1 MRADGRGGLPLD
13 IAFAPMEGLTGAVY
27 RQAHCRVF
35 GGADR
40 YFIPFITPTQDHR
53 FTKRELREILP
64 EHNRGLTAVPQLL
77 VRKAEDF
84 LWAAGELAAM
94 GWGEVNLN
102 LGCPSGTVVAK
113 GKGAGFLAHPQ
124 ALDAFLAD
132 IFSRTDLAI
141 SIKTRIGVE
150 EEGEWPALL
159 AIFRRYPIRELIIH
173 PRLRRDFYRGPV
185 RQGAFQYAVDHC
197 DLPLCYNGDLFTPQA
212 CRELAA
218 QFPSVSHWMAG
229 RGLVYNPALDRQLR
243 GGEPLT
249 PEELRAFHD
258 QLVEAYRQ
266 VLSGDR
272 PVLGKMKELWFYWSR
287 HFLQPEGP
295 LKRIRKAKTLLEYRD
310 GVNALFRDCPFQEEG
325 PVTF

>member
-1 MRADGRGGLPLD
+1 MEKIPYMLVVGDKEAESGQVAVRTRAGGD
-13 IAFAPMEGLTGAVY
+13 QGVM
-27 RQAHCRVF
+27 
-35 GGADR
+35 
-40 YFIPFITPTQDHR
+40 
-53 FTKRELREILP
+53 
-64 EHNRGLTAVPQLL
+64 
-77 VRKAEDF
+77 
-84 LWAAGELAAM
+84 
-94 GWGEVNLN
+94 
-102 LGCPSGTVVAK
+102 
-113 GKGAGFLAHPQ
+113 

-229 RGLVYNPALDRQLR
+229 RGLVYNPALGRQLQ

>member
-1 MRADGRGGLPLD
+1 
-13 IAFAPMEGLTGAVY
+13 
-27 RQAHCRVF
+27 
-35 GGADR
+35 
-40 YFIPFITPTQDHR
+40 
-53 FTKRELREILP
+53 
-64 EHNRGLTAVPQLL
+64 
-77 VRKAEDF
+77 
-84 LWAAGELAAM
+84 
-94 GWGEVNLN
+94 
-102 LGCPSGTVVAK
+102 
-113 GKGAGFLAHPQ
+113 
-124 ALDAFLAD
+124 
-132 IFSRTDLAI
+132 AI
-141 SIKTRIGVE
+141 SIKTRIGME
-150 EEGEWPALL
+150 DAAEWPALL

-185 RQGAFQYAVDHC
+185 HQGAFQYAVDHC

-229 RGLVYNPALDRQLR
+229 RGLVYNPALGRQLQ

>member
-1 MRADGRGGLPLD
+1 MTTQTLPRLS
-13 IAFAPMEGLTGAVY
+13 FAPLEGITGWVFRQVHQRRFPGLEPVLRPLLRPHHRQPPHRAGAVGHL
-27 RQAHCRVF
+27 Q
-35 GGADR
+35 
-40 YFIPFITPTQDHR
+40 PDHNQGV
-53 FTKRELREILP
+53 P
-64 EHNRGLTAVPQLL
+64 VVPQLL
-77 VRKAEDF
+77 ANQAEAF
-84 LWAAGELAAM
+84 LAAARVLQDL
-94 GWGEVNLN
+94 GYAEVNLN

-124 ALDAFLAD
+124 ALDAFLSD

-150 EEGEWPALL
+150 DAAEWPALL

-185 RQGAFQYAVDHC
+185 RQGAFQYAVGHC

-218 QFPSVSHWMAG
+218 QFPSVSHWMSG
-229 RGLVYNPALDRQLR
+229 RGLVYNPALGRQLQ

-266 VLSGDR
+266 VRLRG
-272 PVLGKMKELWFYWSR
+272 PAGAGENEGAVVLLV
-287 HFLQPEGP
+287 PP
-295 LKRIRKAKTLLEYRD
+295 LPPA
-310 GVNALFRDCPFQEEG
+310 GGAP
-325 PVTF
+325 

>member
-1 MRADGRGGLPLD
+1 M
-13 IAFAPMEGLTGAVY
+13 
-27 RQAHCRVF
+27 
-35 GGADR
+35 
-40 YFIPFITPTQDHR
+40 
-53 FTKRELREILP
+53 
-64 EHNRGLTAVPQLL
+64 
-77 VRKAEDF
+77 
-84 LWAAGELAAM
+84 
-94 GWGEVNLN
+94 
-102 LGCPSGTVVAK
+102 
-113 GKGAGFLAHPQ
+113 AHPQ
-124 ALDAFLAD
+124 ALDAFLAG

-150 EEGEWPALL
+150 EEGS
-159 AIFRRYPIRELIIH
+159 
-173 PRLRRDFYRGPV
+173 GPPCWTFSAATPSGSSSFTLV
-185 RQGAFQYAVDHC
+185 SAGTLPGAGASGAFQYAVDHC
-197 DLPLCYNGDLFTPQA
+197 DLPCVTMGTSFLPPGLPG
-212 CRELAA
+212 
-218 QFPSVSHWMAG
+218 AG
-229 RGLVYNPALDRQLR
+229 RPVPLRLPLDGRPGAGVQPRPGPALQ

>member
-1 MRADGRGGLPLD
+1 MTTQTLPRLSFAPLEGITGWVFRQVHQRRFPGLDRYYAPFFAPTTDSPLTGRGLSDLQP
-13 IAFAPMEGLTGAVY
+13 
-27 RQAHCRVF
+27 
-35 GGADR
+35 
-40 YFIPFITPTQDHR
+40 DHNQGV
-53 FTKRELREILP
+53 P
-64 EHNRGLTAVPQLL
+64 VVPQLL
-77 VRKAEDF
+77 ANQAEAF
-84 LWAAGELAAM
+84 LAAARVLQDL
-94 GWGEVNLN
+94 GYAEVNLN

-218 QFPSVSHWMAG
+218 QFPPSPTGWQAG
-229 RGLVYNPALDRQLR
+229 GWCITPPWAGSSRGANP
-243 GGEPLT
+243 
-249 PEELRAFHD
+249 
-258 QLVEAYRQ
+258 
-266 VLSGDR
+266 
-272 PVLGKMKELWFYWSR
+272 
-287 HFLQPEGP
+287 
-295 LKRIRKAKTLLEYRD
+295 
-310 GVNALFRDCPFQEEG
+310 
-325 PVTF
+325 

>member
-1 MRADGRGGLPLD
+1 MTTQTLPRLSFAPLEGITGWVFRQVHQRRFPGLDRYYAPFFAPTTDSPLTGRGLSDLQP
-13 IAFAPMEGLTGAVY
+13 
-27 RQAHCRVF
+27 
-35 GGADR
+35 
-40 YFIPFITPTQDHR
+40 DHNQGV
-53 FTKRELREILP
+53 P
-64 EHNRGLTAVPQLL
+64 VVPQLL
-77 VRKAEDF
+77 ANQAE
-84 LWAAGELAAM
+84 
-94 GWGEVNLN
+94 
-102 LGCPSGTVVAK
+102 
-113 GKGAGFLAHPQ
+113 
-124 ALDAFLAD
+124 AFLAD

-150 EEGEWPALL
+150 DAAEWPALL

-229 RGLVYNPALDRQLR
+229 RGLVYNPALGRQLQ

>member
-1 MRADGRGGLPLD
+1 MPW
-13 IAFAPMEGLTGAVY
+13 T
-27 RQAHCRVF
+27 
-35 GGADR
+35 
-40 YFIPFITPTQDHR
+40 
-53 FTKRELREILP
+53 
-64 EHNRGLTAVPQLL
+64 TA
-77 VRKAEDF
+77 
-84 LWAAGELAAM
+84 
-94 GWGEVNLN
+94 
-102 LGCPSGTVVAK
+102 T
-113 GKGAGFLAHPQ
+113 
-124 ALDAFLAD
+124 
-132 IFSRTDLAI
+132 
-141 SIKTRIGVE
+141 
-150 EEGEWPALL
+150 
-159 AIFRRYPIRELIIH
+159 
-173 PRLRRDFYRGPV
+173 
-185 RQGAFQYAVDHC
+185 
-197 DLPLCYNGDLFTPQA
+197 LPLCYNGDLFTPQA

-229 RGLVYNPALDRQLR
+229 RGLVYNPALGRQLQ

-287 HFLQPEGP
+287 HFLQPEGH

>member
-1 MRADGRGGLPLD
+1 ML
-13 IAFAPMEGLTGAVY
+13 
-27 RQAHCRVF
+27 
-35 GGADR
+35 
-40 YFIPFITPTQDHR
+40 QD
-53 FTKRELREILP
+53 L
-64 EHNRGLTAVPQLL
+64 GYA
-77 VRKAEDF
+77 
-84 LWAAGELAAM
+84 
-94 GWGEVNLN
+94 EVNLN

-124 ALDAFLAD
+124 ALDAFLTD

-159 AIFRRYPIRELIIH
+159 DIFRRYPVRELIIH

-229 RGLVYNPALDRQLR
+229 RGLVYNPALGRRLQ

>member
-1 MRADGRGGLPLD
+1 
-13 IAFAPMEGLTGAVY
+13 MEGITGALFRRTHRRFFPGV
-27 RQAHCRVF
+27 
-35 GGADR
+35 DR
-40 YFIPFITPTQDHR
+40 YFMPFLSPSQHHV
-53 FTKRELREILP
+53 FTRRELRDILP
-64 EHNRGLTAVPQLL
+64 EQDGDLDAVPQLL
-77 VRKAEDF
+77 TRSGADF
-84 LWAAGELAAM
+84 LWAAGELARM
-94 GWGEVNLN
+94 GYREVNLN

-124 ALDAFLAD
+124 VLDAFLAD

-150 EEGEWPALL
+150 DAAEWPALL

-229 RGLVYNPALDRQLR
+229 RGLVYNPALGRQLQ

-249 PEELRAFHD
+249 AEELRAFHD

>member
-1 MRADGRGGLPLD
+1 
-13 IAFAPMEGLTGAVY
+13 ME
-27 RQAHCRVF
+27 
-35 GGADR
+35 D
-40 YFIPFITPTQDHR
+40 
-53 FTKRELREILP
+53 
-64 EHNRGLTAVPQLL
+64 
-77 VRKAEDF
+77 
-84 LWAAGELAAM
+84 AA
-94 GWGEVNLN
+94 
-102 LGCPSGTVVAK
+102 
-113 GKGAGFLAHPQ
+113 
-124 ALDAFLAD
+124 
-132 IFSRTDLAI
+132 
-141 SIKTRIGVE
+141 
-150 EEGEWPALL
+150 EWPALL

-197 DLPLCYNGDLFTPQA
+197 TLPLCYNGDLFTPQA

-229 RGLVYNPALDRQLR
+229 RGLVYNPALGRQLR

-295 LKRIRKAKTLLEYRD
+295 LKRIRKAKTLLEYQD

>member
-1 MRADGRGGLPLD
+1 MQTARPCHTATQK
-13 IAFAPMEGLTGAVY
+13 ATAS
-27 RQAHCRVF
+27 RVC
-35 GGADR
+35 
-40 YFIPFITPTQDHR
+40 H
-53 FTKRELREILP
+53 
-64 EHNRGLTAVPQLL
+64 
-77 VRKAEDF
+77 
-84 LWAAGELAAM
+84 
-94 GWGEVNLN
+94 
-102 LGCPSGTVVAK
+102 
-113 GKGAGFLAHPQ
+113 
-124 ALDAFLAD
+124 
-132 IFSRTDLAI
+132 
-141 SIKTRIGVE
+141 IGVLLLR
-150 EEGEWPALL
+150 AL
-159 AIFRRYPIRELIIH
+159 AGIVEVI
-173 PRLRRDFYRGPV
+173 
-185 RQGAFQYAVDHC
+185 
-197 DLPLCYNGDLFTPQA
+197 

-229 RGLVYNPALDRQLR
+229 RGLVYNPALGRQLQ

>member
-1 MRADGRGGLPLD
+1 MTTQTLPRLS
-13 IAFAPMEGLTGAVY
+13 FAPLEGITGWVFRQVHQRHFPGLDRYYAPFFAPTSDSPLTG
-27 RQAHCRVF
+27 
-35 GGADR
+35 
-40 YFIPFITPTQDHR
+40 
-53 FTKRELREILP
+53 
-64 EHNRGLTAVPQLL
+64 RGLTDLQPDHNQGVPVVPQLL
-77 VRKAEDF
+77 ANQAE
-84 LWAAGELAAM
+84 
-94 GWGEVNLN
+94 
-102 LGCPSGTVVAK
+102 
-113 GKGAGFLAHPQ
+113 
-124 ALDAFLAD
+124 AFLAAARVLQD
-132 IFSRTDLAI
+132 LGYAEAGIFSRTDLAI

-159 AIFRRYPIRELIIH
+159 DIFRRYPLRELIIH

-229 RGLVYNPALDRQLR
+229 RGLVYNPALGRQLQ

>member
-1 MRADGRGGLPLD
+1 MEYY
-13 IAFAPMEGLTGAVY
+13 FAPMEGITGAQF
-27 RQAHCRVF
+27 RQIHHSLFPGV
-35 GGADR
+35 DK
-40 YFIPFITPTQDHR
+40 YYIPFLSPTQDHV
-53 FTKRELREILP
+53 FTPRDLRAVLP
-64 EHNRGLTAVPQLL
+64 EHNQGFHAVPQLL
-77 VRKAEDF
+77 TRNPQDF
-84 LWAAGELAAM
+84 LWAAGALADM
-94 GWGEVNLN
+94 GYEEVNLN

-150 EEGEWPALL
+150 DAAEWPALL
-159 AIFRRYPIRELIIH
+159 AIFRRYPLRELIIH

-229 RGLVYNPALDRQLR
+229 RGLVYNPALGRQLQ

>member
-1 MRADGRGGLPLD
+1 MEYY
-13 IAFAPMEGLTGAVY
+13 FAPMEGVTGAIY
-27 RQAHCRVF
+27 RTVHHRLFPQV
-35 GGADR
+35 DR
-40 YFIPFITPTQDHR
+40 YYMPFLSPTQDHV
-53 FTKRELREILP
+53 FTPRELRNILP
-64 EHNRGLTAVPQLL
+64 EHNLGFQAVPQLL
-77 VRKAEDF
+77 TKNADDF
-84 LWAAGELAAM
+84 LWAAGELFAM
-94 GWGEVNLN
+94 GYEEVNLN

-124 ALDAFLAD
+124 ALDAFLSD

-150 EEGEWPALL
+150 DAAEWPALL

-197 DLPLCYNGDLFTPQA
+197 TLPLCYNGNLFTPQA

-229 RGLVYNPALDRQLR
+229 RGLVYNPALGRQLR

>member
-1 MRADGRGGLPLD
+1 MTTQTLPRLSFAPLEGITGWVFRQVHQRRFPGLDRYYAPFFAPTTDSPLTGRGL
-13 IAFAPMEGLTGAVY
+13 
-27 RQAHCRVF
+27 
-35 GGADR
+35 ADLQ
-40 YFIPFITPTQDHR
+40 PDHNQGV
-53 FTKRELREILP
+53 P
-64 EHNRGLTAVPQLL
+64 VVPQLL
-77 VRKAEDF
+77 ANQAEAF
-84 LWAAGELAAM
+84 LAAARVLQDL
-94 GWGEVNLN
+94 GYAEVNLN

-124 ALDAFLAD
+124 ALDAFLTD

-141 SIKTRIGVE
+141 SIKTRIGME
-150 EEGEWPALL
+150 DAAEWPALL
-159 AIFRRYPIRELIIH
+159 AIFRRYPLRELIIH

-229 RGLVYNPALDRQLR
+229 RGLVYNPALGRQLR

>member
-1 MRADGRGGLPLD
+1 M
-13 IAFAPMEGLTGAVY
+13 
-27 RQAHCRVF
+27 
-35 GGADR
+35 
-40 YFIPFITPTQDHR
+40 
-53 FTKRELREILP
+53 
-64 EHNRGLTAVPQLL
+64 
-77 VRKAEDF
+77 
-84 LWAAGELAAM
+84 
-94 GWGEVNLN
+94 
-102 LGCPSGTVVAK
+102 
-113 GKGAGFLAHPQ
+113 
-124 ALDAFLAD
+124 
-132 IFSRTDLAI
+132 
-141 SIKTRIGVE
+141 E

-159 AIFRRYPIRELIIH
+159 AIFRRYPLRELIIH

-229 RGLVYNPALDRQLR
+229 RGLVYNPALGRQLQ

-310 GVNALFRDCPFQEEG
+310 GVNALFRDCPFQSEG
-325 PVTF
+325 PVTFSP

>member
-1 MRADGRGGLPLD
+1 M
-13 IAFAPMEGLTGAVY
+13 
-27 RQAHCRVF
+27 
-35 GGADR
+35 
-40 YFIPFITPTQDHR
+40 
-53 FTKRELREILP
+53 
-64 EHNRGLTAVPQLL
+64 
-77 VRKAEDF
+77 
-84 LWAAGELAAM
+84 
-94 GWGEVNLN
+94 
-102 LGCPSGTVVAK
+102 
-113 GKGAGFLAHPQ
+113 AHPQ
-124 ALDAFLAD
+124 ALDAFLAG

-150 EEGEWPALL
+150 EEGS
-159 AIFRRYPIRELIIH
+159 
-173 PRLRRDFYRGPV
+173 GPPCWTFSAATPSGSSSFTLV
-185 RQGAFQYAVDHC
+185 SAGTFTGAGASGAFQYAVDHC
-197 DLPLCYNGDLFTPQA
+197 DLPLCYNGDLFTPRPAGSWPPSSPPSPTGWQA
-212 CRELAA
+212 
-218 QFPSVSHWMAG
+218 G
-229 RGLVYNPALDRQLR
+229 GLVYNPALGRQLQ

>member
-1 MRADGRGGLPLD
+1 MTTQTLPRLSFAPLEGITGWVFRQVHQRRFPGLDRYYAPFFAPTTDSPLTGRGLSDLQP
-13 IAFAPMEGLTGAVY
+13 
-27 RQAHCRVF
+27 
-35 GGADR
+35 
-40 YFIPFITPTQDHR
+40 DHNQGV
-53 FTKRELREILP
+53 P
-64 EHNRGLTAVPQLL
+64 VVPQLL
-77 VRKAEDF
+77 ANQAE
-84 LWAAGELAAM
+84 
-94 GWGEVNLN
+94 
-102 LGCPSGTVVAK
+102 
-113 GKGAGFLAHPQ
+113 
-124 ALDAFLAD
+124 AFLAD

-150 EEGEWPALL
+150 DAAEWPALL

-229 RGLVYNPALDRQLR
+229 RGLVYNPALGRQLQ

-249 PEELRAFHD
+249 AEELRAFHD